1 MAAQIYHLSN
11 GVRVVIDEVPH
22 TQTAAVGMYF
32 TVGTRNEDK
41 KNNGVAHFLE
51 HMMFKG
57 TKKRGVGQIDREAAD
72 MGAQANAHT
81 GHESTCYHMTGMA
94 SDTPAMID
102 ILSDMVC
109 HATLSKKEMDI
120 ERGAVISEIR
130 QHKDDLDSSIFYE
143 ALKAAYPGQ
152 SASAAILGS
161 EKNIKSMSQK
171 TLKDFK
177 DKHYHAG
184 NLIVSVAGNVKAQ
197 DVLQT
202 LEETLK
208 DLPSGAPSVSKRAVY
223 KGDSTHQNAKSEHIH
238 LVLQFNSCAA
248 GDPQSL
254 PMDVLGDIL
263 GSGPT
268 SRLFQ
273 AVREKRGLVYEISAM
288 NSPDIDDGVFQIYL
302 QSSRKNLKLAVPLIC
317 DEIRK
322 AAQEGFTAAELKRAK
337 ASWRTFFAISADSM
351 DGRMLRAAEDLHYFG
366 RIPAMEERLREV
378 DEKVTVESVQ
388 AAAREIFSHSPSVVT
403 IGPGKWPVNPDEVAR
418 ALSL

>member
-1 MAAQIYHLSN
+1 MTAQIYHLSN

-72 MGAQANAHT
+72 MGADVNAHT
-81 GHESTCYHMTGMA
+81 GHESTCYYMTGMA
-94 SDTPAMID
+94 DDTPAMID

-130 QHKDDLDSSIFYE
+130 QHKDDLERFIFDQ
-143 ALKAAYPGQ
+143 ALRVAYPGQ
-152 SASAAILGS
+152 SAGAAVLGS
-161 EKNIKSMSQK
+161 EKKIKSMSQK

-177 DKHYHAG
+177 DSHYHAG

-197 DVLQT
+197 DVLRT
-202 LEETLK
+202 LEKTLK
-208 DLPSGAPSVSKRAVY
+208 DMPRGVPSVVKEAVY
-223 KGDSTHQNAKSEHIH
+223 KGDSLHRSAGSEHIH
-238 LVLQFNSCAA
+238 LILQFNSCAA
-248 GDPQSL
+248 LNPKSL
-254 PMDVLGDIL
+254 SMDVLGDIL
-263 GSGPT
+263 GGGPT

-273 AVREKRGLVYEISAM
+273 AVREKRGLVYGISAE
-288 NSPDIDDGVFQIYL
+288 NSPDIDDGLFQIYM
-302 QSSRKNLKLAVPLIC
+302 QASKKKLKLAVPLIC
-317 DEIRK
+317 DELRK
-322 AAQEGFTAAELKRAK
+322 AAQEGFTAQEMKRAK
-337 ASWRTFFAISADSM
+337 ASWRTSFATSANSIR
-351 DGRMLRAAEDLHYFG
+351 GRMLSAAEDLHYFG
-366 RIPAMEERLREV
+366 RIPAIEEHLQDV
-378 DEKVTVESVQ
+378 DKNVTLESIQ
-388 AAAREIFSHSPSVVT
+388 AAAREIFSRKPSVIT
-403 IGPGKWPVNPDEVAR
+403 IGPGKSPVCPEDVVR